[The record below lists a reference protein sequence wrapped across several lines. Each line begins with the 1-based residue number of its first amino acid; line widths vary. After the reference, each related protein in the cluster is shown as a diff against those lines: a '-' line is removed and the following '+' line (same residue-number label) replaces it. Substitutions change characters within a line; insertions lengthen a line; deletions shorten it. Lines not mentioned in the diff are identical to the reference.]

1 MKKYTR
7 VKILVTTLCLIL
19 FGLFMTEVQSGEN
32 APRMTITELK
42 KLLGNSDVIIIDVRI
57 AKDWQTSTLKIKGAV
72 WEDPM
77 NFKSWADKYSK
88 GKTLVLYC
96 A

>member
-1 MKKYTR
+1 MKKFTR
-7 VKILVTTLCLIL
+7 SKILVVTLCLIL
-19 FGLFMTEVQSGEN
+19 FGLFMTEVQSEEN

-42 KLLGNSDVIIIDVRI
+42 KLLGNSDVITIDVRI
-57 AKDWQTSTLKIKGAV
+57 AKDWKTSTLKIKGAV

-77 NFKSWADKYSK
+77 NFQSWADKYSK
-88 GKTLVLYC
+88 DKTLVLYC